1 MSYKDVYHPRVKAD
15 LKKLDKPAVKEIHS
29 IHLDI
34 LLDNPFTGECLY
46 GDLEGVF
53 SYHFRGTRL
62 IIELPILLMMRGKLS
77 ILS

>member
-1 MSYKDVYHPRVKAD
+1 MSYKDAYHPRVKAD
-15 LKKLDKPAVKEIHS
+15 LKKLDKSAVKEIHS

-34 LLDNPFTGECLY
+34 LLYNPFTGECLY
-46 GDLEGVF
+46 GDLEGY
-53 SYHFRGTRL
+53 SAIISERTRL